1 MESIS
6 SVCNHF
12 SKNFQ
17 NYKDCRRLFHSVQKE
32 TKRTYKK
39 SASPC
44 EPPHIEAVTH
54 FYIPYNYFTA
64 PFTTPF
70 RICFWQ
76 MM

>member
-1 MESIS
+1 MNDSYAIIFQKIPKIMETAAG
-6 SVCNHF
+6 
-12 SKNFQ
+12 
-17 NYKDCRRLFHSVQKE
+17 KE

-76 MM
+76 IM